1 MTPGPGYVL
10 DHDKYSVGEDQAHQN
25 PERSGRSHVLTM
37 TRSCQVQHAQLV
49 YTYMYVHTGIDT
61 TATPA
66 GQGGTSLD
74 YCITPLFRCNLNF
87 GNFGTGPGSPNLTLH
102 LNFPKSKNM

>member
-1 MTPGPGYVL
+1 MLKLGARTWNVSVL
-10 DHDKYSVGEDQAHQN
+10 CQFCVELLHFLTIHVHVHVHDCTVCTE
-25 PERSGRSHVLTM
+25 
-37 TRSCQVQHAQLV
+37 
-49 YTYMYVHTGIDT
+49 
-61 TATPA
+61 
-66 GQGGTSLD
+66 